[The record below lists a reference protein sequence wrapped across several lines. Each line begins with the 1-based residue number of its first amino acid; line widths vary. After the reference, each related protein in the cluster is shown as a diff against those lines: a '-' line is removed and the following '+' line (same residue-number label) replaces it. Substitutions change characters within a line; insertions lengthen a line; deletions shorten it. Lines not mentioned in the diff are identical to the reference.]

1 MAAEQPRRR
10 QKMDRNRKSAY
21 YTLLDVENN
30 MAYSNI
36 ALKSHIRKGRPD
48 APAFVR
54 ELTYGVVKNKIY
66 LDYILGNFIR
76 TPLEKLKACDLVIL
90 RMGLYQL
97 LFMNSVPDYAAVD
110 ESVNLAKRFSPGH
123 ESFINGVLRQYIRD
137 RNYVTLPAREDDEVR
152 YLSVK
157 YSYADWIVRLWLES
171 YGSEETEAL
180 LAAGNETPDFAVRVN
195 RLKTRR
201 EDLLTR
207 LGAKGYDVRPS
218 ARAPQGLLVKGAN
231 LLGGRLYKSGLF
243 SVQEESSQIAVEF
256 IDPQPGEMIIDV
268 CAAPGGKAF
277 AMAER
282 MGDRG
287 KIHAWD
293 IYKRKLSLIEQDAKR
308 LGIRIVETDAWDAT
322 RVRSELIGK
331 ADRVLADVPCMGLG
345 VVRRKPEIKYKEN
358 SDELA
363 SVTKKQEDIL
373 EASSNY
379 VKPGGFLIYATCSV
393 SKQENQGVV
402 ARFLKRCR
410 DFKRVDML
418 ELMPHI
424 DKTDGF
430 FVCKLQRSDAFS
442 DD

>member
-1 MAAEQPRRR
+1 
-10 QKMDRNRKSAY
+10 MDRNRKAAY

-36 ALKSHIRKGRPD
+36 ALKNHIRKGRPD

-76 TPLEKLKACDLVIL
+76 TPLEKLKPGDLVIL

-97 LFMNSVPDYAAVD
+97 LFMNSVPEYAAVD

-123 ESFINGVLRQYIRD
+123 ESFINGVLRQYLRD
-137 RNYVTLPAREDDEVR
+137 KDYVTLPARADDEVR

-157 YSYADWIVRLWLES
+157 YSYADWIVKLWLDR
-171 YGSEETEAL
+171 YGSADAEAL

-207 LGAKGYDVRPS
+207 LCAKGYDVRIS
-218 ARAPQGLLVKGAN
+218 ERAPQCLLVKGAN

-256 IDPQPGEMIIDV
+256 ADPQPGELIIDV
-268 CAAPGGKAF
+268 CAAPGGKTF

-287 KIHAWD
+287 KIYAWD
-293 IYKRKLSLIEQDAKR
+293 IYKRKLSQIEQDAKR
-308 LGIRIVETDAWDAT
+308 LGVRIVETDAWDAT

-331 ADRVLADVPCMGLG
+331 ADRVFADVPCMGLG

-363 SVTKKQEDIL
+363 SITKKQGDIL

-379 VKPGGFLIYATCSV
+379 VKPNGFLIYATCSV
-393 SKQENQGVV
+393 SKQENQSVV
-402 ARFLKRCR
+402 AHFLKRHR
-410 DFKRVDML
+410 DFKRVDTL

-430 FVCKLQRSDAFS
+430 FVCKLQRNDAFP

>member
-1 MAAEQPRRR
+1 
-10 QKMDRNRKSAY
+10 MDRNRKSAY
-21 YTLLDVENN
+21 YTLLDVEND

-36 ALKSHIRKGRPD
+36 ALRSHIRRGRPD
-48 APAFVR
+48 APGFVR

-66 LDYILGNFIR
+66 LDYVLGNFIR
-76 TPLEKLKACDLVIL
+76 TPLDKLKSCDLVIL

-97 LFMNSVPDYAAVD
+97 LFMNSVPEYAAVD
-110 ESVNLAKRFSPGH
+110 ESVDLAKRFSPGH
-123 ESFINGVLRQYIRD
+123 EGFINGVLRQYIRD
-137 RNYVTLPAREDDEVR
+137 KDYVNLPARADDEVR

-157 YSYADWIVRLWLES
+157 YSYADWIVRLWLER
-171 YGSEETEAL
+171 YGSEDAEAL
-180 LAAGNETPDFAVRVN
+180 LAAGNETPDFAIRVN
-195 RLKTRR
+195 RLKAERKDVLAR
-201 EDLLTR
+201 LT
-207 LGAKGYDVRPS
+207 AKGYDVRAS
-218 ARAPQGLLVKGAN
+218 VRAPQGLLVKGAN
-231 LLGGRLYKSGLF
+231 LLGGRMYKSGLF
-243 SVQEESSQIAVEF
+243 SVQEEGSQIVAEIV
-256 IDPQPGEMIIDV
+256 DPQPGDLIVDV

-287 KIHAWD
+287 KIYAWD
-293 IYKRKLSLIEQDAKR
+293 IYKRKLSQIEQDAKR
-308 LGIRIVETDAWDAT
+308 LGIRIVETDTWDAT
-322 RVRSELIGK
+322 RVRSALIGK

-363 SVTKKQEDIL
+363 SITKKQTDIL

-379 VKPGGFLIYATCSV
+379 VKPGGFLIYATCSI
-393 SKQENQGVV
+393 SKQENQGIV
-402 ARFLKRCR
+402 ARFLKGHR

-430 FVCKLQRSDAFS
+430 FICKLRRNDAFEEN
-442 DD
+442 

>member
-1 MAAEQPRRR
+1 
-10 QKMDRNRKSAY
+10 MDINRKSAY
-21 YTLLDVENN
+21 YTLLDVEND

-36 ALKSHIRKGRPD
+36 ALKSHIRRGRPD

-66 LDYILGNFIR
+66 LDYVLGNFIR
-76 TPLEKLKACDLVIL
+76 TPLDKLKSCDLVIL

-97 LFMNSVPDYAAVD
+97 LFMGSVPEYAAVD
-110 ESVNLAKRFSPGH
+110 ESVELAKRFSPGH
-123 ESFINGVLRQYIRD
+123 EGFINGVLRQYIRD
-137 RNYVTLPAREDDEVR
+137 KDYVTLPVRADDEVK

-157 YSYADWIVRLWLES
+157 YSYAEWIVKLWLDR
-171 YGSEETEAL
+171 YGSEAAEAL
-180 LAAGNETPDFAVRVN
+180 LAAGNETPDFGIRVN
-195 RLKTRR
+195 RLKTDR
-201 EDLLTR
+201 DKVLAR
-207 LGAKGYDVRPS
+207 LGARGYDARVS
-218 ARAPQGLLVKGAN
+218 ARAPQCLLVKGAN
-231 LLGGRLYKSGLF
+231 LLGGRMYTGGLF

-256 IDPQPGEMIIDV
+256 VDPQPGELIIDV
-268 CAAPGGKAF
+268 CAAPGGKTF

-287 KIHAWD
+287 KIYAWD
-293 IYKRKLSLIEQDAKR
+293 IYKRKLSQIEQDAKR
-308 LGIRIVETDAWDAT
+308 LGIGIVETDAWDAT
-322 RVRSELIGK
+322 RVRAALAGK

-358 SDELA
+358 RDELA
-363 SVTKKQEDIL
+363 SITKKQTDIL
-373 EASSNY
+373 EASSQY
-379 VKPGGFLIYATCSV
+379 VKPGGFLVYATCSI
-393 SKQENQGVV
+393 SRQENQGVV
-402 ARFLKRCR
+402 AHFLKQHR

-430 FVCKLQRSDAFS
+430 FVCKLRRSEAFP